1 MKNKT
6 IQRIKNSKFGRLL
19 CRIVGEDTGAIMME
33 YVLVAMLIA
42 AATVAAV
49 AYFGRDTQGM
59 FGTLGRAIWGDSTGA
74 QQNITQGKQD
84 TVNNNIKAQQEGGN
98 YSSLSSGAG
107 TSGLDGGASGSS
119 GGNTSGGNT
128 SGGSTVGP

>member
-6 IQRIKNSKFGRLL
+6 IQRIRNSKFGRLL

-98 YSSLSSGAG
+98 YSSLSSGAK
-107 TSGLDGGASGSS
+107 TSGLGGGASSPS
-119 GGNTSGGNT
+119 GGNTPAA
-128 SGGSTVGP
+128 STDGP

>member
-6 IQRIKNSKFGRLL
+6 IQRIKKSRLGRLL
-19 CRIVGEDTGAIMME
+19 CRIVGEDTGQVMME

-74 QQNITQGKQD
+74 QQNITLGKQD
-84 TVNNNIKAQQEGGN
+84 TVNNNTKAQQEGGN

-119 GGNTSGGNT
+119 GGNTPAP
-128 SGGSTVGP
+128 STVGP